1 MTRVRLEAYAKLNL
15 NLRVAGRR
23 PDGYHD
29 IESVVQSVTL
39 HDDLILE
46 SASSGIELEV
56 DDASLPADA
65 TNLAWRAAE
74 EVRRAAGRPLGAR
87 IRLQKRV
94 PVGAGLGGGS
104 SDAAAALVGACR
116 LWGLDLGLEA
126 LAALAAR
133 LGSDVPF
140 FLSGGTA
147 LLSGRGTEVRPLPDL
162 AARSFLVVFPG
173 SPLATRDVYAQV
185 QESLTPA
192 PKIGSMHRSGLA
204 GSDEVEAW
212 VRVGNDLEPYAR
224 ALCPAIG
231 EIKDRL
237 LRAGATAA
245 GMTGSGSAVFG
256 VFRNPVL
263 LERATRELERSG
275 WMVLCCA
282 TLGRAD
288 HRRGLGLT

>member
-1 MTRVRLEAYAKLNL
+1 
-15 NLRVAGRR
+15 
-23 PDGYHD
+23 
-29 IESVVQSVTL
+29 
-39 HDDLILE
+39 
-46 SASSGIELEV
+46 
-56 DDASLPADA
+56 
-65 TNLAWRAAE
+65 
-74 EVRRAAGRPLGAR
+74 
-87 IRLQKRV
+87 
-94 PVGAGLGGGS
+94 
-104 SDAAAALVGACR
+104 
-116 LWGLDLGLEA
+116 
-126 LAALAAR
+126 
-133 LGSDVPF
+133 
-140 FLSGGTA
+140 
-147 LLSGRGTEVRPLPDL
+147 
-162 AARSFLVVFPG
+162 
-173 SPLATRDVYAQV
+173 
-185 QESLTPA
+185 
-192 PKIGSMHRSGLA
+192 MHRSGLA

-275 WMVLCCA
+275 WIVLCCA